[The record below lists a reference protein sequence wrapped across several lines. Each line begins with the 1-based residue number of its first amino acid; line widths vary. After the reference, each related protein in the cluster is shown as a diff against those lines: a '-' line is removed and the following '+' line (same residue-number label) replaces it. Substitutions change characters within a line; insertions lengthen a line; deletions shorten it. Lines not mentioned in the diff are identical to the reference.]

1 MKKGKNRKRAL
12 QSFLS
17 RVFSGR
23 RWIENVW
30 TQSESGSSATAE
42 IAFETAL
49 IDRDKREIRAHG
61 Y

>member
-1 MKKGKNRKRAL
+1 MVFAL

-17 RVFSGR
+17 RVFCE
-23 RWIENVW
+23 RWRIENIW

-49 IDRDKREIRAHG
+49 IDRDKREIRARG